1 MIAIAFLWAADSPLY
16 MGGTWRMLVVSLIPL
31 FVVGMLSYTID
42 RNSTRTRLGAPNQIR
57 RTETDALSDLT
68 RMGAK
73 ESALDIER
81 CIDVLDMANPLT
93 KRFQQ
98 KSIAQAQERILKVLQ
113 DADAR
118 ELNYLVTNVRLP
130 LLIYKLKD
138 YDLMIGSA
146 GARTAVLDLL
156 IEERIADL
164 EISARAHLLDALQK
178 MRLSAHKKVS

>member
-1 MIAIAFLWAADSPLY
+1 
-16 MGGTWRMLVVSLIPL
+16 MLVVSLIPL